1 MGDAS
6 TVQSVA
12 VEPNFGGS
20 DHRVVSCEIQCPVPK
35 ITFAKKKIRLYSKG
49 DYVALN
55 DEVKNFDWNSYLNS
69 KCIET
74 NWSRFKRKYE
84 ELLDKYVPFKLV
96 QIGQRHKPPWGNYR
110 SIAKAKVNR
119 RKAKIHAEKTGL
131 VADKILY
138 EDAQDHVNV
147 TITQAKGHYEDKL
160 VEELNTNPKRFWN
173 YTRHFSRSTSTID
186 FLHDCG
192 ERISDD
198 TKKAELLNDF
208 FASVLTDESDI
219 NKSEMPDLGENVDS
233 VLKDISWDP
242 EDVRFKLIQL
252 KADKA
257 AGPDLVSV
265 NVLRNCPDF
274 DTPLCI
280 LFNQSMQ
287 TGMVPQDWRDANITP
302 LHKKGPRSCK
312 KNYRPVSLTSQV
324 VKIME
329 RLIQDSILSILREN
343 KTISCH
349 QHGFQAGCLCYPVVI
364 MLV

>member
-1 MGDAS
+1 MAMNSFFLTLFFFDWNNLCSSRNMDNIFIDTILDNTLNQVVESPTCGKNVLDLVFVGDAS
-6 TVQSVA
+6 TVQSVV

-20 DHRVVSCEIQCPVPK
+20 DHRVVCCEIQCPVPK

-138 EDAQDHVNV
+138 EEAQDHVNV

-192 ERISDD
+192 ERIVDD

-208 FASVLTDESDI
+208 R
-219 NKSEMPDLGENVDS
+219 
-233 VLKDISWDP
+233 IS
-242 EDVRFKLIQL
+242 
-252 KADKA
+252 
-257 AGPDLVSV
+257 
-265 NVLRNCPDF
+265 
-274 DTPLCI
+274 
-280 LFNQSMQ
+280 FN
-287 TGMVPQDWRDANITP
+287 
-302 LHKKGPRSCK
+302 
-312 KNYRPVSLTSQV
+312 
-324 VKIME
+324 
-329 RLIQDSILSILREN
+329 
-343 KTISCH
+343 
-349 QHGFQAGCLCYPVVI
+349 
-364 MLV
+364 